1 MGLTL
6 YNGSLLLKNG
16 ALGTGQ
22 ACCCGGPAGACCCCV
37 ETGAF
42 MFFPATTEALAL
54 FFCQIQYNS
63 LINQGVTPCKECRA
77 FATPETPSSPF
88 GASYGVPFCV
98 PTIGGEED
106 CDCVSNWPG
115 GLSHELISFAQNEPC
130 GEPTAAGYS
139 LCNSPNPLP

>member
-22 ACCCGGPAGACCCCV
+22 ACCCGGPAGVCCCCV
-37 ETGAF
+37 ETLAF
-42 MFFPATTEALAL
+42 MFFPARTEALAL
-54 FFCQIQYNS
+54 FFCQTQYNS